1 MYFAYKGLISGG
13 GVSVHDQLLD
23 RPTAFQRFFQIL
35 RDHPILCAGNHQ
47 KLVDVAAHTPHLPDQ
62 RGHIGRRGLLDLRA
76 VQDMTAIALTG
87 KTGSPCFSVQ
97 SIKLFSVF
105 FSKKSSFLSG
115 GHGGMAPVK
124 LNCGPIIRC
133 LLGQYR
139 S

>member
-47 KLVDVAAHTPHLPDQ
+47 KLVDVAAYTPDLADQ
-62 RGHIGRRGLLDLRA
+62 RGHIGRRGLLDLRT

-87 KTGSPCFSVQ
+87 KTGSPRFSVQ
-97 SIKLFSVF
+97 SIKLFSGKANF
-105 FSKKSSFLSG
+105 HFKCSFQKNHPFSVGVIGAWPLSS
-115 GHGGMAPVK
+115 
-124 LNCGPIIRC
+124 
-133 LLGQYR
+133 
-139 S
+139 

>member
-47 KLVDVAAHTPHLPDQ
+47 KLVDVAAYTPDLADQ
-62 RGHIGRRGLLDLRA
+62 RGHIGRRGLLDLRT

-87 KTGSPCFSVQ
+87 KTGSPFPFRASSSSLVKRIFISSV
-97 SIKLFSVF
+97 LF
-105 FSKKSSFLSG
+105 KKIILSQWG
-115 GHGGMAPVK
+115 
-124 LNCGPIIRC
+124 
-133 LLGQYR
+133 